1 MSDTASSEEIIA
13 ENKENTINEA
23 EKDAEKDIKSKSN
36 EKNETKNKSKTDDI
50 EIVGHVKFVQEDI
63 DIYKN
68 IYIVF
73 VEPESSGNIGFV
85 ARTMANF
92 GLKNLILINPPEIE
106 KEAYYYAMHAK
117 YIVENV
123 GIYKTLE
130 DFIMLKKINFS
141 IGSTGK
147 PGGSYN
153 LSRIAI
159 NPSELSKIINFNNK
173 IAIIFGR
180 EGNGLSNIEI
190 GICDVIVSIPTSEEY
205 PIMNV
210 SHAVAIVLYELFKD
224 KNKFSGIG
232 LTEANTLE
240 KQLLVSDL
248 EEIVETL
255 NLPEHKQKTNL
266 KTFKNIINRAFI
278 TGREAHTLKGLFRKI
293 KLSLRK

>member
-1 MSDTASSEEIIA
+1 MSDTASSEEIIV
-13 ENKENTINEA
+13 ENKENAINEA
-23 EKDAEKDIKSKSN
+23 EKNIEKDIKSKSN
-36 EKNETKNKSKTDDI
+36 EKSKTKNKSKTD
-50 EIVGHVKFVQEDI
+50 ETVGHVKFAHEDI
-63 DIYKN
+63 NIYKN

-92 GLKNLILINPPEIE
+92 GLKNLILINPSKIG

-123 GIYKTLE
+123 ETYETLE
-130 DFIMLKKINFS
+130 DFIMFKKINFN

-180 EGNGLSNIEI
+180 EGNGLNNAEI

-210 SHAVAIVLYELFKD
+210 SHAVAIILYELFKD

-240 KQLLVSDL
+240 KQFLVSDL
-248 EEIVETL
+248 EEIVKTL

-293 KLSLRK
+293 KLKLRK